1 MVFGRRLTRLN
12 VVLLWMYIS
21 IARLGRVRVWID
33 LICTVSVA
41 LDASKP
47 YCFSLRPVNI
57 LCGSSIVNGM
67 TCLT

>member
-1 MVFGRRLTRLN
+1 MLYCFGCR
-12 VVLLWMYIS
+12 IS

-57 LCGSSIVNGM
+57 LCGSSIVNDLFDLG
-67 TCLT
+67 L